1 MAMRDVS
8 LGPQDR
14 SASRVHR
21 FEARL
26 LTRPMG
32 AVSSAGLM
40 DRFSTKVIARPCFIK
55 KVSKTSTERPS

>member
-32 AVSSAGLM
+32 AVSFVGLM
-40 DRFSTKVIARPCFIK
+40 DRFSTKVIARLCHIK
-55 KVSKTSTERPS
+55 NV